1 MTQNQEKT
9 HNIIQGEHAVSGDE
23 NLVITTILGSCV
35 AACIYD
41 PVLKIGGA
49 NHFLLPDA
57 GAGASD
63 IRYAAAAM
71 EVLIN
76 SLVRAGAQK
85 RRMEAKLFGG
95 ARILANLPDI
105 GRSNALAAEEFLRAE
120 GIPVVARDVGGS
132 LARRLRFS
140 PTTGR
145 VRIQRLDPQ
154 NSLPPETPRP
164 TRTQQIE
171 LFN

>member
-1 MTQNQEKT
+1 MTQIQEKT
-9 HNIIQGEHAVSGDE
+9 RNIIQGEHAVSGDE

-57 GAGASD
+57 GAGESD

-95 ARILANLPDI
+95 ARILTNLPDI

-120 GIPVVARDVGGS
+120 GIPVVARDVGGA

-154 NSLPPETPRP
+154 NSLPAETPRP
-164 TRTQQIE
+164 ARTQQIE
-171 LFN
+171 LFS